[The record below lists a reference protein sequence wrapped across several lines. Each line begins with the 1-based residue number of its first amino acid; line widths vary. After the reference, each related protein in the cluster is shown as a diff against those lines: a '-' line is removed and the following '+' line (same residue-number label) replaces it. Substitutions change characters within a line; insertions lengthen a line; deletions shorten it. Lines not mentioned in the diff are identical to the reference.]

1 MVVLGQL
8 LDDFNRESN
17 KLLLFSQT
25 KKALGIVEQMLW
37 AKKIP
42 FLRLD
47 GDVDVK
53 DRMKIIGDF

>member
-1 MVVLGQL
+1 MQLSGKLTILGQL
-8 LDDFNRESN
+8 LDDFNRDSN

-25 KKALGIVEQMLW
+25 KKILNIIQLML
-37 AKKIP
+37 KEKRVP

-53 DRMKIIGDF
+53 